1 MFLLGKGLV
10 IGISTNFKRWN
21 LGGFSGGGGSL
32 LGGGGQFFMAGG
44 VRTLEDTMIN
54 KKLFT

>member
-32 LGGGGQFFMAGG
+32 LGGGAIFHGGG

>member
-21 LGGFSGGGGSL
+21 LGGFSGGGG
-32 LGGGGQFFMAGG
+32 GQFFMAGG

>member
-21 LGGFSGGGGSL
+21 LGDSGGGGGVL
-32 LGGGGQFFMAGG
+32 LWGGGGGG
-44 VRTLEDTMIN
+44 
-54 KKLFT
+54 